1 MKNKKLVI
9 GNVVL
14 FYIVGF
20 LSMILVDQGN
30 RMDLSDSKSNLFT
43 AILRLFKIDLV
54 NITMRTWLMLIAT
67 LGLAFV
73 IFLILYLFK
82 DKVLKNHKSI
92 CCNPV

>member
-54 NITMRTWLMLIAT
+54 NNDENVVNAHCYFRTSFCDFFNLIS
-67 LGLAFV
+67 F
-73 IFLILYLFK
+73 
-82 DKVLKNHKSI
+82 
-92 CCNPV
+92 